1 MSLIKLSNVSK
12 FYYSKGVIASGFNK
26 VNLSFDI
33 GEFVVITGESGSG
46 KSTLLNVI
54 SGLDSY
60 EEGEM
65 YINGEETSHYT
76 EENFEE
82 YRRKYVGNIF
92 QSFNLVNSYTVY
104 QNIELVLLLNGKKK
118 KEIKNEVIELIKK
131 VDLYKFRNTKVSK
144 LSGGQKQRVAIAR
157 ALAKNTPMIIADEPT
172 GNLDS
177 RSAKEVLRL
186 LSEIA
191 KDKLVIVVTHNYD
204 QVSEYATRKIKM
216 HDGKVIEDQKLKDF
230 DKVKDDGEKDYKD
243 ITFLNKIRLSIRNCF
258 NIIPKF
264 LLLLAVYLFITIS
277 LVSEYASFK
286 KQEYIESISGYNYIF
301 SNTDDK
307 RIVIKKNDKTA
318 FTEEEYER
326 IKSLDNV
333 KSVVKNDVLL
343 DTNISFTD
351 EENFWL
357 GGFANELSNF
367 EGKLDLGRMPSTDNE
382 IILIGNKNDYYI
394 GTVGEQ
400 LFNKDIYIQ
409 NYFDGVVNKENKLRI
424 TGIKYNTSENDY
436 NTYAYVSDKIINKLN
451 YQINQSNS
459 ISKILFLNRY
469 RSSDPWDINFKI
481 MPSSRVPKGAAYISD
496 DLSYECPKGRCK
508 GQPLKINVK
517 SIYYEENL
525 DLVVSNTYTKKNI
538 KSLLWTTFEE
548 NNGAVFINTEDYD
561 YLYNKDYYQS
571 SVFVN
576 DVNKIDEVA
585 TSLNDMGISTLKIKD
600 TLVNSG
606 ISKVLSLLR
615 TVVTVILVIAL
626 IFISYFVIRIILKSR
641 NKYYSTIRMLGASK
655 KVSRQLL
662 IYELLIITNIAFI
675 IFLIMLYLYILKLIK
690 FDFIETVLTYL
701 KLRDYIILYL
711 LLIFM
716 SYIISSKFAKTLFK
730 KSAISTFAEEV

>member
-12 FYYSKGVIASGFNK
+12 FYYSKGVIASGFSK
-26 VNLSFDI
+26 VNLSFDM

-104 QNIELVLLLNGKKK
+104 QNIELVLLLNGNKKK
-118 KEIKNEVIELIKK
+118 DIKDKVIELIRE
-131 VDLYKFRNTKVSK
+131 VGLYKFRNTKVSK

-177 RSAKEVLRL
+177 KSAKEVLRL

-191 KDKLVIVVTHNYD
+191 KDKLVIVVTHNYE

-216 HDGKVIEDQKLKDF
+216 HDGKVIEDQVLKKV
-230 DKVKDDGEKDYKD
+230 DKVNDATDNNYKD
-243 ITFLNKIRLSIRNCF
+243 ITLLNKIRLSFRNCF
-258 NIIPKF
+258 NIVPKF
-264 LLLLAVYLFITIS
+264 LLLLLVYLFVTVA

-286 KQEYIESISGYNYIF
+286 EEEYIESIDGQNYLF
-301 SNTDDK
+301 ANKDDK

-318 FTEEEYER
+318 FTDEDYEK
-326 IKSLDNV
+326 IKALDNV
-333 KSVVKNDVLL
+333 KAIVRNDVLL
-343 DTNISFTD
+343 DTNIGLSD
-351 EENFWL
+351 EENFWI
-357 GGFANELSNF
+357 GIFANELSNF
-367 EGKLDLGRMPSTDNE
+367 EGELDLGSMPTKDNE
-382 IILIGNKNDYYI
+382 IILVGNRYDYYMSDI
-394 GTVGEQ
+394 GEE
-400 LFNKDIYIQ
+400 LFSKDVYIQ
-409 NYFDGVVNKENKLRI
+409 NFFDGTVDKSDKIRV
-424 TGIKYNTSENDY
+424 TGIKYNTNESDY
-436 NTYAYVSDKIINKLN
+436 NIYAYASNEIINKLN

-459 ISKILFLNRY
+459 ISKVLFLNRY
-469 RSSDPWDINFKI
+469 RSTNPWEVNFKI
-481 MPSSRVPKGAAYISD
+481 IPNRNVPKGLVYVTD
-496 DLSYECPKGRCK
+496 DLSYECPKGKCK
-508 GQPLKINVK
+508 GQSLTINVK

-525 DLVVSNTYTKKNI
+525 NLVVGNTYTKKNI
-538 KSLLWTTFEE
+538 KYLLGVPFEE
-548 NNGAVFINTEDYD
+548 NNGAIFVNTSDYD
-561 YLYNKDYYQS
+561 SLYNKSYYQS

-576 DVNKIDEVA
+576 DVNKIDEVVND
-585 TSLNDMGISTLKIKD
+585 LNNMGLTTLKIKD
-600 TLVNSG
+600 TLVNSNYEK
-606 ISKVLSLLR
+606 IVTLFK
-615 TVVTVILVIAL
+615 TIVTVLLVIAL

-655 KVSRQLL
+655 KVSRKLL
-662 IYELLIITNIAFI
+662 IYELFIIANIAFI
-675 IFLIMLYLYILKLIK
+675 VFLTMIYLYTLNLIK
-690 FDFIETVLTYL
+690 FDFIKTVLTYL
-701 KLRDYIILYL
+701 SLKDYIILYS

-716 SYIISSKFAKTLFK
+716 SYVISSKFAKTLFK
-730 KSAISTFAEEV
+730 KSAISTFVEEV

>member
-1 MSLIKLSNVSK
+1 M
-12 FYYSKGVIASGFNK
+12 
-26 VNLSFDI
+26 
-33 GEFVVITGESGSG
+33 
-46 KSTLLNVI
+46 
-54 SGLDSY
+54 
-60 EEGEM
+60 
-65 YINGEETSHYT
+65 
-76 EENFEE
+76 
-82 YRRKYVGNIF
+82 
-92 QSFNLVNSYTVY
+92 
-104 QNIELVLLLNGKKK
+104 
-118 KEIKNEVIELIKK
+118 
-131 VDLYKFRNTKVSK
+131 
-144 LSGGQKQRVAIAR
+144 
-157 ALAKNTPMIIADEPT
+157 
-172 GNLDS
+172 
-177 RSAKEVLRL
+177 
-186 LSEIA
+186 
-191 KDKLVIVVTHNYD
+191 
-204 QVSEYATRKIKM
+204 
-216 HDGKVIEDQKLKDF
+216 
-230 DKVKDDGEKDYKD
+230 
-243 ITFLNKIRLSIRNCF
+243 
-258 NIIPKF
+258 
-264 LLLLAVYLFITIS
+264 
-277 LVSEYASFK
+277 
-286 KQEYIESISGYNYIF
+286 
-301 SNTDDK
+301 
-307 RIVIKKNDKTA
+307 
-318 FTEEEYER
+318 
-326 IKSLDNV
+326 
-333 KSVVKNDVLL
+333 
-343 DTNISFTD
+343 
-351 EENFWL
+351 
-357 GGFANELSNF
+357 
-367 EGKLDLGRMPSTDNE
+367 
-382 IILIGNKNDYYI
+382 
-394 GTVGEQ
+394 
-400 LFNKDIYIQ
+400 
-409 NYFDGVVNKENKLRI
+409 
-424 TGIKYNTSENDY
+424 
-436 NTYAYVSDKIINKLN
+436 
-451 YQINQSNS
+451 
-459 ISKILFLNRY
+459 FLNRY

-548 NNGAVFINTEDYD
+548 NNGAVFINAEDYD